1 MDKIL
6 EFINKKDY
14 SSYMR
19 TQLLKPSDVDNI
31 ILLVSGEDFICY
43 LDNDLNIVYDYI
55 ERNDNRVKVEIE
67 DAVRILNEKKGE
79 ISNERAN
86 WKSR

>member
-1 MDKIL
+1 M
-6 EFINKKDY
+6 FNKKDY